1 MEAKMQDS
9 HISNHLSEPQKQRYW
24 DDGYLF
30 PIPAISAAQSKA
42 WRDELEGIERDWLDN
57 GLPRPLAVY
66 KRVNAHVVMPIAHDI
81 AAHPAILDVVEG
93 GLRPDIL
100 LYSTEFLIK

>member
-1 MEAKMQDS
+1 LTQ
-9 HISNHLSEPQKQRYW
+9 QC
-24 DDGYLF
+24 
-30 PIPAISAAQSKA
+30 
-42 WRDELEGIERDWLDN
+42 
-57 GLPRPLAVY
+57 LPRPLAVY